1 MNLFTIYLDF
11 DGTVVE
17 HAYPELG
24 AINPRSFA
32 VIRSVF
38 RLTSA
43 LRQALGSPGSAQAL
57 NPLSTS

>member
-1 MNLFTIYLDF
+1 MNLLTIYLDF

-24 AINPRSFA
+24 ALNPRSFY

-43 LRQALGSPGSAQAL
+43 GSAQAL